1 MKIIQML
8 KNECNVLFTYG
19 TYDLEGKAYSNFYLS
34 RTWNLS
40 QDTLD
45 PLPSNASIFVG
56 RQ

>member
-56 RQ
+56 R